1 MHKLF
6 KIFIAFAKIG
16 VLTFGGGLS
25 MLPMLRREIV
35 EKHGW
40 ATDDQLLDYYAVGQ
54 CTPGIIAV
62 NTATF
67 IGFYEAGILG
77 GIIATLGV
85 VFPSVLI
92 ILIVA
97 SVLQGFLDAPLVMS
111 ALAGIRAVV
120 CALLGHTVISLAKKS
135 LVDKF
140 CIFLFIA
147 ALPVL
152 FFTNVPSIVVIV
164 LCGIAGNVYCK
175 IKEGKK

>member
-97 SVLQGFLDAPLVMS
+97 SVLQGFLDVPVVMS

-135 LVDKF
+135 LVDVF
-140 CIFLFIA
+140 CICLFVA
-147 ALPVL
+147 ALPIL
-152 FFTNVPSIVVIV
+152 FFTKIPSVVVII